1 MDFEH
6 LREAM
11 VRDQIAA
18 RGIRDQRVLQAFRT
32 VPREAFLPADLRK
45 YAYEDGPLPIGEDQT
60 ISQPYIV
67 ALMIEALNLGPSSR
81 VLDVGTGS
89 GYAAAVLSR
98 IAAEVYSI
106 ERVGVLAVQAEQALA
121 RLGYDNIHIVQGD
134 GSLGWPDHAPYDGIV
149 VAAGSPDI
157 PQALVDQLAGDAC
170 LVLPVGD
177 SARLQELLRLCRSV
191 TGEVTRESLGGVRF
205 VPLIG
210 EKGWRNGD
218 GRPLGGT

>member
-1 MDFEH
+1 MDFQGM
-6 LREAM
+6 RERM
-11 VRDQIAA
+11 VRDQLAA
-18 RGIRDQRVLQAFRT
+18 RGIRDERVLDAFRT
-32 VPREAFLPADLRK
+32 VPREAFLPADLQK
-45 YAYEDGPLPIGEDQT
+45 FAYQDGPLPIGEDQT

-67 ALMIEALNLGPSSR
+67 ALMIEALNLDSSSR

-106 ERVGVLAVQAEQALA
+106 ERVGVLAVQAQQALA

-157 PQALVDQLAGDAC
+157 PQALVDQLSADAC
-170 LVLPVGD
+170 LVLPVGE
-177 SARLQELLRLCRSV
+177 SARLQELLRVCRSE
-191 TGEVTRESLGGVRF
+191 TGKITRESLGGVRF

-210 EKGWRNGD
+210 EKGWRNGG
-218 GRPLGGT
+218 GRP